1 MRLPSRWECAVQ
13 EKERDGKES
22 MGDAP
27 SATGIAQISVQSP
40 GQRLLTSIASLFMM
54 QISLYGTSLV
64 VEALRQRGRGQGPI
78 SHSGCCQPFALCV
91 EMRQHIF
98 LGAERHTHWHRTAF
112 ITLAILLPY
121 PATVRHPPHIA
132 EHDGNSVLC
141 ITHPSLVRGQL
152 VSVSDTEYEA
162 RRRGRGGGEGKEG
175 CRDAWRGLYFRDHW
189 VLNPRK
195 GEVTNLQ
202 DVPTMAHP
210 LSAGAAAPHS
220 VRIRRRHRGK
230 PSLISP
236 SSRTVAD
243 IAIHDGNDAKIE
255 TRRANRRG
263 ARKRD
268 ASASFQHIRA
278 PIARKNGLKGVGG
291 EGITK
296 PSKTPPQGPPT
307 RRFSAP
313 LGCLSGA
320 LCLGWREADAYL
332 AESESGRCARHTNT
346 KGSHRLSGDFQ
357 DLTRTPADDI
367 LSHQASTHIIA
378 RQNLE
383 ASSPTEQAERR
394 RCAKRRR
401 LAQRLG
407 PSRTKTQ
414 ILQRLD
420 NAYPNLPQDTAPSE
434 PRRDSARVSKIA
446 TSNTEFAARTCARA
460 QGFFGTLHKAQ
471 RPTHIA
477 GSDQRWQ
484 RKRPFDEAAAVTSV
498 RHFVRGVVEL
508 AEQQVPP
515 PKPLHFSCRGRGTR
529 KREAEPR
536 ARLDVFGR
544 ITLVKIL
551 TKRRV
556 LASFLSLAS
565 PVSS

>member
-40 GQRLLTSIASLFMM
+40 GQRLAPS
-54 QISLYGTSLV
+54 GTLIGTEPPSSRSPSSSPTPQLSDI
-64 VEALRQRGRGQGPI
+64 RPI
-78 SHSGCCQPFALCV
+78 SPN
-91 EMRQHIF
+91 
-98 LGAERHTHWHRTAF
+98 TT
-112 ITLAILLPY
+112 
-121 PATVRHPPHIA
+121 ATVFCASHIPLWSA
-132 EHDGNSVLC
+132 DNSS
-141 ITHPSLVRGQL
+141 SLMTRGH
-152 VSVSDTEYEA
+152 EP
-162 RRRGRGGGEGKEG
+162 GPKP
-175 CRDAWRGLYFRDHW
+175 

-477 GSDQRWQ
+477 GSDQRRQ